1 MKPII
6 IDLDVVRAGAAF
18 QILYY
23 DRWLTSRGSMFII
36 GSSVPD
42 ERIRG
47 MYNQVWASTKA
58 EQEWMIPNIL
68 EAVPGGVYAQPT
80 YVFES
85 EEDRLIATSQRKI
98 RYLLR
103 IWFHERDKDQ
113 ALIFKL
119 THGGIA

>member
-6 IDLDVVRAGAAF
+6 IDLDVVRAGVAF

-36 GSSVPD
+36 GNRVPD
-42 ERIRG
+42 ERVRG
-47 MYNQVWASTKA
+47 MYNQVWAANKS

-68 EAVPGGVYAQPT
+68 ESVPGGIYAQPFSD
-80 YVFES
+80 FES
-85 EEDRLIATSQRKI
+85 DADLLTAASYRKLK
-98 RYLLR
+98 YYLR
-103 IWFHERDKDQ
+103 IWFHERDRDE